1 MSEFGTANYNAK
13 EVHNRGFARASYGD
27 DSSVWAEFYHKP
39 IKQEYESQ
47 QQGRPIYKDVAYLL
61 ITFPGDRT
69 KTWDQPVKMMSDQN
83 GPSDP
88 ERFPRQWKAFQS
100 QQEQIPDGTP
110 LTEFAAFSRSRVME
124 LKAMNI
130 HTIEQF
136 AKVPD
141 GQIESLGLGA
151 RKERD
156 LCRNSLDKSASL
168 AQVVKLESE
177 NEVLKADLSLLQQQ
191 VKELGSM
198 MRSSDE
204 QPVAARRGRPPKAIG
219 E

>member
-1 MSEFGTANYNAK
+1 MSEFGIAKYNST
-13 EVHNRGFARASYGD
+13 EVHNRGYATASYGD
-27 DSSVWAEFYHKP
+27 DSAVFAEFYHRPVKMEFQSE
-39 IKQEYESQ
+39 QE
-47 QQGRPIYKDVAYLL
+47 GRPIFKDVPYLC

-69 KTWDQPVKMMSDQN
+69 KNWDQPVKMNDDSS

-88 ERFPRQWKAFQS
+88 HRFPRQWEAFQR

-110 LTEFAAFSRSRVME
+110 LTEFAAFGRARVME

-130 HTIEQF
+130 HTVEQF
-136 AKVPD
+136 AGVPD

-156 LCRNSLDKSASL
+156 LCRNSLDKTASL
-168 AQVVKLESE
+168 SHITKLESE
-177 NEVLKADLSLLQQQ
+177 NEVLKADISLLQQQ
-191 VKELGSM
+191 VKELGRM
-198 MRSSDE
+198 M
-204 QPVAARRGRPPKAIG
+204 QPSEDQQTVRRGRPPKAVG

>member
-1 MSEFGTANYNAK
+1 MSEFASPTYEFRGSQTVVAAK
-13 EVHNRGFARASYGD
+13 HGD

-39 IKQEYESQ
+39 IKMDYESQ
-47 QQGRPIYKDVAYLL
+47 QQGRPIYKDIPYLL

-69 KTWDQPVKMMSDQN
+69 KTWDQPVKMQDDNN

-88 ERFPRQWKAFQS
+88 HRFPRQWEAFQR

-110 LTEFAAFSRSRVME
+110 LTEFAAFGRARVME

-130 HTIEQF
+130 HTVEQF
-136 AKVPD
+136 SVVPD

-156 LCRNSLDKSASL
+156 LCRNSLDKVATVAEVS
-168 AQVVKLESE
+168 KLRAD
-177 NEVLKADLSLLQQQ
+177 NEVLQADIALLQQQ
-191 VKELGSM
+191 IKELGSM
-198 MRSSDE
+198 MRSSED
-204 QPVAARRGRPPKAIG
+204 QPAARRGRPPRAVG